1 VLSSPP
7 LCLSYILWFR
17 QNVLPLRACNPVQNT
32 VHGFLDSG
40 AGPVELPR
48 GLGGKLTQHIPIP
61 QSLQSIEH
69 TIRAH
74 MPYFSLLMIVGLHL
88 SPFTQ
93 AATNR
98 RIEAKPLIPSKL

>member
-1 VLSSPP
+1 
-7 LCLSYILWFR
+7 
-17 QNVLPLRACNPVQNT
+17 
-32 VHGFLDSG
+32 
-40 AGPVELPR
+40 VELPR

-74 MPYFSLLMIVGLHL
+74 MPHFSLLMIVGLHL

-93 AATNR
+93 AATEPKNR
-98 RIEAKPLIPSKL
+98 G